1 MSSGLEL
8 GPLTAPPDLEGL
20 DQEERVAAMRDWFFD
35 NFEDPAEHTPHDS
48 GEGGYQYIWGGPYDA
63 LDEIGSAFPDAEQQ
77 DIDEAVEQVQAV
89 GTYDWAPTDGRIQ
102 LDDID
107 ASDGPLGNV
116 PLAERLE
123 ALGGQLDRV
132 EGHVRRLLELC
143 AREEDATPG
152 IGHNRPP
159 PDELDDLD
167 LTGVQASI
175 DEVRGEL
182 AKSNAEDDADPAVL
196 DRAETR
202 FSRFLGWI
210 MRQVREAPSNLV
222 KGAVTAAGGLMF
234 TYVAAHHQEIVA
246 SLEPA
251 IATVRTWASVVGSSF

>member
-63 LDEIGSAFPDAEQQ
+63 LDEIGSAFPDADQQ
-77 DIDEAVEQVQAV
+77 DIEEAVEQVQAT
-89 GTYDWAPTDGRIQ
+89 GTYDWAPSDGRLQ
-102 LDDID
+102 PDDID
-107 ASDGPLGNV
+107 IDDGSPAAI

-123 ALGGQLDRV
+123 AVSGQLDRI
-132 EGHVRRLLELC
+132 EGHVRQLLELRD
-143 AREEDATPG
+143 ADEGATPG

-159 PDELDDLD
+159 LDESEDLD
-167 LTGVQASI
+167 LAGVQASI

-182 AKSNAEDDADPAVL
+182 AKPNAETDADPGVL

-210 MRQVREAPSNLV
+210 TRQVKEAPGHLV
-222 KGAVTAAGGLMF
+222 KGAVTAAGGLIF
-234 TYVAAHHQEIVA
+234 TYVVAHHQEILA
-246 SLEPA
+246 SLEPVVS
-251 IATVRTWASVVGSSF
+251 TVRIWSAAIGSPF